1 MMKRVYFFLIFIFV
15 SGLTFAKPKP
25 INFYKGNHQFIQYTG
40 RVDFS
45 DAEKPKFWASGAYLL
60 IKFSGTFCN
69 LQIND
74 QMLYGTVLNYLEI
87 KVDNQPAYRIQLKGK
102 ENTISLAK
110 NLSIG
115 SHTIVICKNTE
126 PDNGFV
132 QILGF
137 ECEKLLK
144 PAPMQKRKM
153 EFIGDSMTCG
163 AGSEESEIKCENG
176 QWYDQHNTYLAYGP
190 VTARSLNARWQ
201 LSSVSGIGLIHSCC
215 NKKTLM
221 PQVFDKIN
229 MAKDTI
235 AWDFKRYQ
243 ADLVTVCLGQNDGI
257 QDSTLFVN
265 AYVNFAN
272 NLRKYYPKAKLI
284 FLSSPMADTTLKTV
298 LVNYITAVKNHLNKN
313 GEKNIA
319 TFVFSKQYHQ
329 GCGGH
334 PSVAEHQE
342 IALELSKHIKK
353 LMNW

>member
-1 MMKRVYFFLIFIFV
+1 MMKKVFLSILFIFV
-15 SGLTFAKPKP
+15 IGYTYANSDSL
-25 INFYKGNHQFIQYTG
+25 NFYKGNHHFIQYTG

-45 DAEKPKFWASGAYLL
+45 DAEKPKFWASGAYLQ
-60 IKFSGTFCN
+60 IKFIGTSCN

-74 QMLYGTVLNYLEI
+74 QMLYGKVLNYLGI

-110 NLSIG
+110 NLSRG
-115 SHTIVICKNTE
+115 PHTIMICKNTE
-126 PDNGFV
+126 PDNGYI
-132 QILGF
+132 QILGV

-144 PAPMQKRKM
+144 PTPLQNRKM

-163 AGSEESEIKCENG
+163 AGSEDSKIKCENG
-176 QWYDQHNTYLAYGP
+176 NWYDQHNAYLAYGP

-201 LSSVSGIGLIHSCC
+201 LSAVSGIGLIHSCC
-215 NKKTLM
+215 NKKTIM

-235 AWDFKRYQ
+235 AWDFNRYQ
-243 ADLVTVCLGQNDGI
+243 ADVVTICLGQNDGI
-257 QDSTLFVN
+257 QDSSKFVN

-284 FLSSPMADTTLKTV
+284 FLTSPMANADLKIV
-298 LVNYITAVKNHLNKN
+298 LINYINAVKNHLNFS
-313 GEKNIA
+313 GENNIA
-319 TFVFSKQYHQ
+319 TYVFSKQYHQ

-334 PSVAEHQE
+334 PAVTEHQE
-342 IALELSKHIKK
+342 IALELSKYIKK
-353 LMNW
+353 TMNW